1 MCGQRMW
8 SSGVILLACCISSG
22 LGLVAQAQDVGE
34 APRSEVSPD
43 IQQLIQQ
50 EVQNN
55 KTRLTKSLEQTE
67 AKIDRTKQVIAD
79 MEHSIDQSAQQLHD
93 VNVSEISYPEILMQL
108 QVQRINLSIE
118 KAGLDAKSEK
128 LLQMVRDSATD
139 TSNEKSAEK
148 RNKLKELLELERVNL
163 ERALALEKQGV
174 QTAHGISEARKRVI
188 EVELKLLE
196 LAGPQRQTS
205 PEAVWAAELLSKIA
219 LDQIEVNA
227 KLAKV
232 AELLTPL
239 QHLRPKLSA
248 MQSTKKELD
257 AWHDELSKLKARQ
270 MELQNNLSE
279 MQSLLHQPT
288 PSDH

>member
-1 MCGQRMW
+1 MCCQRMW
-8 SSGVILLACCISSG
+8 SRGVLFIACCIGSG
-22 LGLVAQAQDVGE
+22 LGVVAQAQSVSE
-34 APRSEVSPD
+34 TPRSELPPE
-43 IQQLIQQ
+43 IQQKMARI
-50 EVQNN
+50 
-55 KTRLTKSLEQTE
+55 KGLTMLLEQNE
-67 AKIDRTKQVIAD
+67 EKVDRTKQVIA
-79 MEHSIDQSAQQLHD
+79 ELERSIDLLGQRLQD
-93 VNVSEISYPEILMQL
+93 DNVSEISYSEILMQL

-148 RNKLKELLELERVNL
+148 RNKLKELLELEHVNL

-196 LAGPQRQTS
+196 VAGPQRQTS

-239 QHLRPKLSA
+239 QHLRPQLSA

-270 MELQNNLSE
+270 MELQNTLSE
-279 MQSLLHQPT
+279 MQGFPNQPT
-288 PSDH
+288 P